1 MAGKRKKIVD
11 IYALLQHLR
20 AGDSN
25 RRIKR
30 VLGVDRRTAK
40 KYREWAEEYG
50 LLNGTL
56 PPIEELYQLLE
67 ETMPTTQPP
76 QNQSSVEPYRKQVV
90 NLREQGVEISA
101 IKARLE
107 ERGFEG
113 SYMSVYRFVQQ
124 LEPDQPEVTVRVE
137 TAPGEEAQVDFGYA
151 GRMIDPET
159 GEMRKAW
166 AFVMTLS
173 WSRHQY
179 VEFVFDQKIPTWLRL
194 HRNGFAFLGGVPRRV
209 VIDNLKA
216 GITQACWDDPQV
228 QLTYRECAEHY
239 GFLVAPCKPRT
250 PQHKGK
256 VEQGGVHYIKRNFLG
271 GREMT
276 TITHANQD
284 VKVWCLTSA
293 GQRTHGTT
301 RKRPFVQF
309 ETVEKATLQPLP
321 ESPYDLAEWK
331 QAKLHRDCYVVF
343 DNAYYSAP
351 FRYVGQQLRVRGGGQ
366 EVRLYT
372 SDYQLIATH
381 ERATEAGQRLTHP
394 AHLPPDKLPGLV
406 LDREACQSV
415 AEDIGFST
423 TALVGRLL
431 ADPVVDR
438 LSTVRRLLRLREQVG
453 DERLEAACTRALSFD
468 EASYKTVKRILTQ
481 GMEREAESH
490 AAPDVPSA
498 QRFVRSAHEVLGQ
511 VLSAVSW
518 N

>member
-1 MAGKRKKIVD
+1 MSGKRKKIVD
-11 IYALLQHLR
+11 IYALLQHMR

-30 VLGVDRRTAK
+30 VLGVDRRTAQ

-50 LLNGTL
+50 LLRGTL

-67 ETMPTTQPP
+67 ETMPTPQPP
-76 QNQSSVEPYRKQVV
+76 QNQSTVAPYRKQVV
-90 NLREQGVEISA
+90 KLREQGVEVGA
-101 IKARLE
+101 IKERLA

-113 SYMSVYRFVQQ
+113 SYMAVYRFVRQ
-124 LEPDQPEVTVRVE
+124 LEPSQPDVTVRVE

-159 GEMRKAW
+159 GELRKTW

-194 HRNGFAFLGGVPRRV
+194 HRNGLAFLGGVPQRM

-216 GITQACWDDPQV
+216 GITQACWHDPQV

-239 GFLVAPCKPRT
+239 GFLIAPCKPRT

-256 VEQGGVHYIKRNFLG
+256 VEQGGVHYVKRNFLG
-271 GREMT
+271 GREAT
-276 TITHANQD
+276 TLTQANRD
-284 VKVWCLTSA
+284 VRAWCLTTA
-293 GQRTHGTT
+293 GQRNHGTT

-309 ETVEKATLQPLP
+309 ETVEKAALQPLP
-321 ESPYDLAEWK
+321 ETPYDLAEWK
-331 QAKLHRDCYVVF
+331 QVKLHRDCYVVF

-372 SDYQLIATH
+372 SDYQLVATH
-381 ERATEAGQRLTHP
+381 ERATEAGQRRTHP

-406 LDREACQSV
+406 LDKEACLAVS
-415 AEDIGFST
+415 EDIGFST

-431 ADPVVDR
+431 NDPVIDR

-481 GMEREAESH
+481 GMEWEIESN
-490 AAPDVPSA
+490 AAADVPPA